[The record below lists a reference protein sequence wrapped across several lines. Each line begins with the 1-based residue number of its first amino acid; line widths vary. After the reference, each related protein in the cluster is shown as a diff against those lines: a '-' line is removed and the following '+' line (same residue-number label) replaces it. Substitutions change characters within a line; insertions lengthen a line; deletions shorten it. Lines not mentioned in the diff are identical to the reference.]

1 MYVSTQ
7 EDPMTVARARKDD
20 PRQLKASA
28 PDLVP
33 IMNLVTILIPF
44 LLLSVTFANLAVVDS
59 TLPAISP
66 IPAPDSNEENLR
78 MMVAITDQGFV
89 VRGNSAL
96 LESEPESEVAGQ
108 VLRRDGDG
116 VYPFDTLTD
125 LMVRVKAAHPD
136 ETRVVLIPE
145 DVVDYDTIV
154 GAMDAT
160 RDWTPP
166 GAQVKEQLFPV
177 VSLGSV
183 TE

>member
-1 MYVSTQ
+1 
-7 EDPMTVARARKDD
+7 MTAARARKDES
-20 PRQLKASA
+20 RQIKAGA

-44 LLLSVTFANLAVVDS
+44 LLLSVTFVNLAVVDS

-66 IPAPDSNEENLR
+66 IPSQELDTENLR
-78 MMVAITDQGFV
+78 MMVAITDEGFF
-89 VRGNSAL
+89 VRGNTAV
-96 LESEPESEVAGQ
+96 LEAEPGAEVQGRMLSRGA
-108 VLRRDGDG
+108 DGA
-116 VYPFDTLTD
+116 YPFDALTD
-125 LMVRVKAAHPD
+125 LMVRVKAAHPG

-166 GAQVKEQLFPV
+166 GAPAREQLFPA